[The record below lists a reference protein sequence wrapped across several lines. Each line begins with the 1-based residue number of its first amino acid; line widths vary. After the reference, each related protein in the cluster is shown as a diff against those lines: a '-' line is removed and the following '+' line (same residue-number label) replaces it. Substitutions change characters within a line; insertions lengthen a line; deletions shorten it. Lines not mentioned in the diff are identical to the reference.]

1 MSNLGRLDQQNSQ
14 LRIDP
19 NNIIGPPVIG
29 YCWSRASYL
38 LPSYQMETP
47 TEIIGNE
54 THSETTMARLAKRIE
69 VIESTVMEIR
79 ELLANPE
86 PQKDRYTVAEVAQKL
101 SRADFTVREWARL
114 GRVYASKRACGRGP
128 TQEWIISAEEVERI
142 QNEGLLP
149 N

>member
-19 NNIIGPPVIG
+19 SNIIGSPVIG

-86 PQKDRYTVAEVAQKL
+86 PQRDWYTVAEVAQKL

-114 GRVYASKRACGRGP
+114 GRIYASKRACGRGP
-128 TQEWIISAEEVERI
+128 TQEWIIAADEVERI
-142 QNEGLLP
+142 RNEGLLP